1 MKSSP
6 LDSLRGHNPDG
17 KPLLQTQMLSICIIA
32 IIVLLRKKFT
42 KFASVQATTHGFSLC
57 QVNHDLAFVDDSTD
71 DDQNGDLRTQKLD
84 YKSSYSRMKN
94 FITSSFV
101 VSWPPK
107 LVVVAA
113 VAASLAPHDSI
124 TSRRW

>member
-1 MKSSP
+1 MRLRYSTCSNILLIQKTRLESNTRRKSP
-6 LDSLRGHNPDG
+6 RDLCCGQCV
-17 KPLLQTQMLSICIIA
+17 KFC
-32 IIVLLRKKFT
+32 IVLLRKKFT

-101 VSWPPK
+101 VS
-107 LVVVAA
+107 
-113 VAASLAPHDSI
+113 
-124 TSRRW
+124 